1 MSAVFQSTISLV
13 SGQGV
18 QGDLYGDQPVRCLP
32 YILNSED
39 PTTNIFGNAFTIV
52 SQGVVT
58 AGGIGIFAG
67 FLVNPK
73 NHASFGG
80 SGGPLSPTLV
90 LPNGETAALLT
101 MGLFYAAL
109 PATANIGDLVV
120 YDTTTGALATIAPT
134 DTIPVGFAFAFAFV
148 DVFTITAAGLA
159 VINATPTLT
168 IPT

>member
-1 MSAVFQSTISLV
+1 MSAVFQSTIFLV

-32 YILNSED
+32 YILNSASAA
-39 PTTNIFGNAFTIV
+39 NNVFGSAFTVV
-52 SQGVVT
+52 SQGIVE
-58 AGGIGIFAG
+58 AGGAGVFAG

-80 SGGPLSPTLV
+80 SSGPFSPTLV
-90 LPNGETAALLT
+90 LPNGETAGLLT
-101 MGLFYAAL
+101 MGLFYAYL

-120 YDTTTGALATIAPT
+120 YNTTTGALATIAPSG
-134 DTIPVGFAFAFAFV
+134 TIPGGFAFAFAFV
-148 DVFTITAAGLA
+148 DVFTVTAAGLA
-159 VINATPTLT
+159 VINATPTLV